1 MMTNFASL
9 EIVSF
14 LLSTIFSPFSLV
26 KANSDAEVTQYMA
39 LLSINAA
46 LNGIPVQMSAMSE
59 QMQTVLTA
67 QV

>member
-1 MMTNFASL
+1 MMKNFTSL
-9 EIVSF
+9 YIVLF
-14 LLSTIFSPFSLV
+14 LPSTIFSPFSLA

-46 LNGIPVQMSAMSE
+46 LNGIPVQMSAMSQ